1 MRKIPVKFDLTHPG
15 EIRINLDT
23 SPWGPCHVRWFFA
36 LLVTVVVPVPGCT
49 QMKDYTAV
57 FEKYDFEYSS
67 SGHQMMNVYEK
78 NADNETVSSTT
89 HVYELDFTAM
99 TPRSEQYWI
108 ETFWMDPGDGSPLLT
123 WDASDTSILSYDGY
137 TGYGAFREN
146 HGFIDSQ
153 GDEYM
158 QWFNG
163 SDRAPSHRSGTF
175 LLTQTATKP
184 PANLYV
190 DAPHPTSLGPPER
203 IMLTSEITN
212 ALDFIPQSTEITWTL
227 VGPNGEVLGTH
238 TEEIGILSSYT
249 WEFYMDE
256 DVPFGP
262 LELQIESSVDT
273 NINQDTEI
281 KMSYNGFTCY
291 AKKSN
296 ECSPD
301 P

>member
-1 MRKIPVKFDLTHPG
+1 MRWL
-15 EIRINLDT
+15 
-23 SPWGPCHVRWFFA
+23 FA
-36 LLVTVVVPVPGCT
+36 LLVTVVVLVPGCT

-153 GDEYM
+153 GTNTC
-158 QWFNG
+158 NG
-163 SDRAPSHRSGTF
+163 STGATVRHLIAVGPSCSRKQQRNLLPTCMLT
-175 LLTQTATKP
+175 LLTR
-184 PANLYV
+184 PASVLQK
-190 DAPHPTSLGPPER
+190 R

-238 TEEIGILSSYT
+238 TEEIGVLSSYT